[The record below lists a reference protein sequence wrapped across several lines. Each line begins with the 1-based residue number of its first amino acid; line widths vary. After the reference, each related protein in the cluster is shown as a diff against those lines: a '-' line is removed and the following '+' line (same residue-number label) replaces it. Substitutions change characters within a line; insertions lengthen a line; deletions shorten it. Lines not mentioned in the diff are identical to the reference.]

1 MCNACTCIY
10 AFHKLYLNQFLPME
24 LNITFIVNLD
34 QSYFLVCIPSAQTTT
49 NTYNSWIPNSQEW
62 LTEKLMLYFWHQLL
76 IKGCEA
82 YPISKLLMVLTSSN
96 LVKLCIWETLKR
108 NFHIRLE
115 EVGPRP
121 YVISISTISFRC
133 GKSLQL
139 QLLRHFTY
147 KIFALYQ
154 LNRTDVDL
162 PMSTTVAVAVLCNRY
177 FVSISY
183 RYHFTIMMHH
193 SHFA

>member
-1 MCNACTCIY
+1 
-10 AFHKLYLNQFLPME
+10 
-24 LNITFIVNLD
+24 
-34 QSYFLVCIPSAQTTT
+34 
-49 NTYNSWIPNSQEW
+49 
-62 LTEKLMLYFWHQLL
+62 MLYFWHQLL

-108 NFHIRLE
+108 NFHIKLE

-154 LNRTDVDL
+154 LNRTDIDL

-183 RYHFTIMMHH
+183 RYHFTIIIET
-193 SHFA
+193 SFRINAVLS